1 MIEKVK
7 INQIHRNPNN
17 PRLIRDDRFK
27 KLVKSIIEFP
37 EMLKLRPIVVDEKN
51 VILGGNMRYKACQQ
65 IGLKEVYIIK
75 AKNLT
80 EKKRKQFV
88 IKDNVG
94 FGEWEWDML
103 SNEWN
108 SSELE
113 DWGLDVWQNP
123 DDVVAMVNKG
133 DEYSEWVGMPEFESK
148 EDAIKVVVNFL
159 SEKDRDEFV
168 KKYELKLLSQKEG
181 SRTWSA
187 NYPFRERKNL
197 SSLSYE

>member
-80 EKKRKQFV
+80 EKKRKEFV

-159 SEKDRDEFV
+159 NEKDRDEFV

>member
-17 PRLIRDDRFK
+17 PRLIRDDKFK

-148 EDAIKVVVNFL
+148 EDAIKIVVNFL
-159 SEKDRDEFV
+159 NEKDRDEFV

-187 NYPFRERKNL
+187 NYPFRATKDL

>member
-7 INQIHRNPNN
+7 INQIFRNPNN
-17 PRLIRDDRFK
+17 PRLIRDDKFK

-75 AKNLT
+75 AQNLT

-148 EDAIKVVVNFL
+148 EDAIKIVVNFL
-159 SEKDRDEFV
+159 NEKDRDEFV

-187 NYPFRERKNL
+187 NYPFRATKDL

>member
-7 INQIHRNPNN
+7 INQIFRNPNN
-17 PRLIRDDRFK
+17 PRLIRDDKFK

-75 AKNLT
+75 AQNLT

-123 DDVVAMVNKG
+123 DDVIAMVNKG

-148 EDAIKVVVNFL
+148 EDAIKIVVNFL
-159 SEKDRDEFV
+159 NEKDRDEFV

-187 NYPFRERKNL
+187 NYPFRATKDL

>member
-133 DEYSEWVGMPEFESK
+133 DEYSEWVECQNLNP
-148 EDAIKVVVNFL
+148 
-159 SEKDRDEFV
+159 
-168 KKYELKLLSQKEG
+168 KKMQLKLWLI
-181 SRTWSA
+181 
-187 NYPFRERKNL
+187 F
-197 SSLSYE
+197 

>member
-1 MIEKVK
+1 
-7 INQIHRNPNN
+7 
-17 PRLIRDDRFK
+17 
-27 KLVKSIIEFP
+27 
-37 EMLKLRPIVVDEKN
+37 MLKLRPIVVDEKN

-159 SEKDRDEFV
+159 NEKDRDEFV

>member
-37 EMLKLRPIVVDEKN
+37 EMLKLRPIVVVEKN

-159 SEKDRDEFV
+159 NEKDRDEFV
-168 KKYELKLLSQKEG
+168 KKYALKLLSQKEG

>member
-17 PRLIRDDRFK
+17 PRLIRDDKFK

-94 FGEWEWDML
+94 M
-103 SNEWN
+103 
-108 SSELE
+108 
-113 DWGLDVWQNP
+113 Q
-123 DDVVAMVNKG
+123 
-133 DEYSEWVGMPEFESK
+133 
-148 EDAIKVVVNFL
+148 
-159 SEKDRDEFV
+159 
-168 KKYELKLLSQKEG
+168 LKLWLI
-181 SRTWSA
+181 
-187 NYPFRERKNL
+187 F
-197 SSLSYE
+197 

>member
-159 SEKDRDEFV
+159 NEKDRDEFV